1 MTLQLDGRIW
11 LARDGEALAG
21 RERIALLR
29 ALAETG
35 SISAAARALGMSYKH
50 AWDTIEAMNRVAG
63 EALVASSVG
72 GKGGGGARLT
82 PQALTLL
89 ETFAR
94 AEAEHQRMLESLSRQ
109 LLGEAVPSMPLR
121 QTSAR
126 NQLEGFVSAVRRGA
140 LGDEIEVAL
149 GDGERLCAAVTHAS
163 TQALDL
169 RPQREVVALFKAG
182 AVALSTS
189 APGHAAAG
197 LRARVTQVARSRGA
211 AEIDLLTPS
220 GRALHAALRGPASH
234 LRDFAPGVEAWASVP
249 PSQII
254 LGLR

>member
-11 LARDGEALAG
+11 LARDGETLAG

-29 ALAETG
+29 ALADTG

-82 PQALTLL
+82 TYALELL

-109 LLGEAVPSMPLR
+109 LLGEATSSVPLR

-126 NQLEGFVSAVRRGA
+126 NQLEGVVSAVRRGA

-189 APGHAAAG
+189 APTQTVG
-197 LRARVTQVARSRGA
+197 LRARVTQVARTSGA
-211 AEIDLLTPS
+211 AEVDLLTSS
-220 GRALHAALRGPASH
+220 GRALHAALRGPADQ
-234 LRDFAPGVEAWASVP
+234 LRGFAPGVEAWASVP